1 MSETVRRSLVLGAR
15 RPLTARAAAIL
26 ALLAAV
32 GALACGAPTE
42 PDSRMRRVGAR
53 SRAARN
59 VSNMR
64 RNVSNMRL
72 NDSRRSDSTAADTAR
87 AAVTPTVPWF

>member
-32 GALACGAPTE
+32 GALACAAPTSPQE
-42 PDSRMRRVGAR
+42 LSAHQPKRYSVSSTGTTVDTQSNPPDTT
-53 SRAARN
+53 SRAGSGN
-59 VSNMR
+59 QTNSIM
-64 RNVSNMRL
+64 
-72 NDSRRSDSTAADTAR
+72 
-87 AAVTPTVPWF
+87 PWF

>member
-32 GALACGAPTE
+32 GIIACGTPTS
-42 PDSRMRRVGAR
+42 PQDLSVHPPKRYSVSSAGTAVDTQPNPSDTT
-53 SRAARN
+53 SRAG
-59 VSNMR
+59 SGH
-64 RNVSNMRL
+64 
-72 NDSRRSDSTAADTAR
+72 
-87 AAVTPTVPWF
+87 PTNSIMPWF